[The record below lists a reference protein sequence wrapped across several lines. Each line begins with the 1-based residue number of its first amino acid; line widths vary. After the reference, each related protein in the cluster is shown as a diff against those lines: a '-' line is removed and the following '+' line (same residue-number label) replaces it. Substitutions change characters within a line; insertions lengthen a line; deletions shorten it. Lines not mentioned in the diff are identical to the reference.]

1 MGRRS
6 PAKLVI
12 MIRQSP
18 RLAATAPPPAAPSS
32 DSSSESD
39 SESFTLDKLDD
50 GESLTD
56 IMEDLKEQMTKI
68 VEASTE
74 VRGQVKSLFK
84 RAKRELVE
92 WMEEP
97 MRPRTAA
104 VKAWLA
110 AHDLPPQPTLTEFL
124 KACYAAATSLDLESR
139 VITFNKKDAAALWDG
154 EQRLTVFDL
163 VARLPTVFE

>member
-1 MGRRS
+1 MGRRG

-18 RLAATAPPPAAPSS
+18 RLAAMPAAPSPPSS
-32 DSSSESD
+32 DSSSD
-39 SESFTLDKLDD
+39 NESFSLEKHDD
-50 GESLTD
+50 GETLTD
-56 IMEDLKEQMTKI
+56 IMEDLKEQMGKLA
-68 VEASTE
+68 EASTE
-74 VRGQVKSLFK
+74 IRGQVKSLFK

-104 VKAWLA
+104 VRNWLA
-110 AHDLPPQPTLTEFL
+110 AHDLPPEPTLTAFL
-124 KACYAAATSLDLESR
+124 AACYTAATSLDLESR
-139 VITFNKKDAAALWDG
+139 VITFNKKDAAALWVG